1 MRAAVYTKASSAAI
15 HQKKSPLDLSPGL
28 SDDGTLVLLPIFLAW
43 SDCPPYPERVRSR
56 IRLNQL
62 GLAIKN
68 KVSVLRKFSKF
79 VLGCFYLSFLS
90 ACTWSAAGE
99 SHEKPA
105 ASISTPSPVPRS
117 QPYVAFLN
125 EGNLWIIQSD
135 GTGLRQLALAP
146 PGEVIQDFLWSA
158 DGQHTYFVVGKR
170 FFDVALATGNLASAG
185 ELTAPEG
192 VTVDHLELGRD
203 RQTLL
208 VHALDADA
216 QPRLYGVTLGERE
229 ARELSV
235 DEYNALAPSVAPII
249 RRVGEMSVSPDAQYV
264 LSKEVVGTG
273 EELFVAEIETGRK
286 WQVSN
291 LSTLYGFEPSAEAT
305 GGRVILE
312 ATWSPNGRYVIF
324 NPAQSCSETGL
335 CYGRLFLVDKWDGA
349 QLQLSIDMMISL
361 PLEWNSRSTLL
372 VYDDGNEIVLSDNEG
387 QTKRLADGNRPKWQP
402 INE

>member
-1 MRAAVYTKASSAAI
+1 M
-15 HQKKSPLDLSPGL
+15 
-28 SDDGTLVLLPIFLAW
+28 
-43 SDCPPYPERVRSR
+43 
-56 IRLNQL
+56 
-62 GLAIKN
+62 
-68 KVSVLRKFSKF
+68 LRKFSKL

-105 ASISTPSPVPRS
+105 ATSLNSAPQLTSKP
-117 QPYVAFLN
+117 QPYIAFLN
-125 EGNLWIIQSD
+125 EGNLWVIQSD
-135 GTGLRQLALAP
+135 GTGLRQLAIAP
-146 PGEVIQDFLWSA
+146 SGEVIQDFLWSA

-170 FFDVALATGNLASAG
+170 FFDVALATSNLASAG

-192 VTVDHLELGRD
+192 TTVDHLELGRD
-203 RQTLL
+203 GQTLL
-208 VHALDADA
+208 VHALDAEA
-216 QPRLYGVTLGERE
+216 QPRVYGVTLGERE

-249 RRVGEMSVSPDAQYV
+249 RRVGEMSVSPDAQYI

-291 LSTLYGFEPSAEAT
+291 LSAIYGFEPSAEAT

-312 ATWSPNGRYVIF
+312 ATWSPDGRYVVF

-361 PLEWNSRSTLL
+361 PLEWNKHSTLL

-402 INE
+402 LSE